1 MLKLW
6 RFVPLILLAGCGQDH
21 PVEPTHMRIAWDSD
35 GSPVIVAEGFD
46 PRVIA
51 SSTPGTV
58 WMLYYYPNDLPPFVC
73 RQEGG
78 WRGLVEVR
86 VTPDSIYHPA
96 GAERHEEDCRVVW
109 SNHLRVDGL
118 APTEGRV
125 RLESVRLIGET
136 TNL

>member
-1 MLKLW
+1 ML
-6 RFVPLILLAGCGQDH
+6 F
-21 PVEPTHMRIAWDSD
+21 
-35 GSPVIVAEGFD
+35 
-46 PRVIA
+46 
-51 SSTPGTV
+51 
-58 WMLYYYPNDLPPFVC
+58 YYPGDLPPFVC

-96 GAERHEEDCRVVW
+96 GAARFEEDCLVEW
-109 SNHLRVDGL
+109 SGNFRIDGL

-125 RLESVRLIGET
+125 RLESVVLTGAT